1 MTVIGCRY
9 DSHWLQIWQSLV
21 ADMTVIGCRYD
32 SHWLQIW
39 HISM

>member
-21 ADMTVIGCRYD
+21 ADMTYFYVKRGYCESGVTRP
-32 SHWLQIW
+32 
-39 HISM
+39 